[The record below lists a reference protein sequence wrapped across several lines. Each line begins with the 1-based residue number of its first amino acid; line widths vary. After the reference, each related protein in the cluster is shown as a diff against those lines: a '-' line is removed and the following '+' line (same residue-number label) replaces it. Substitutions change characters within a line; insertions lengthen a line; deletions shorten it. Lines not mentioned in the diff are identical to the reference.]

1 MPEPVHSGPGYR
13 RPVLVVQDDEFNES
27 LIKTVI
33 VASITTNLRIAT
45 AKGNVLI
52 LPQQSGLDKESV
64 INVSQLLTLDKTLL
78 FDLVGEL
85 SANKM
90 EQVDIGLLKVLSLTP
105 TKSA

>member
-33 VASITTNLRIAT
+33 VASITTNLRLAT

-52 LPQQSGLDKESV
+52 SSGQSGLDKDSV
-64 INVSQLLTLDKTLL
+64 VNVSQLLSLDKTLL
-78 FDLVGEL
+78 FEMVGEL

-90 EQVDIGLLKVLSLTP
+90 GQVNSGLYKVLSLTP
-105 TKSA
+105 PKPE